1 MSFPTQRHS
10 DFFAHGDGGLLE
22 EFQNSAEDLLQPMAE
37 SERGDVHKMLNN
49 FQNKHK
55 DIVATAPARL
65 IKLR

>member
-1 MSFPTQRHS
+1 M
-10 DFFAHGDGGLLE
+10 E